1 MRRVWFFSIDVIPI
15 SAAILKRGPGAARD
29 HVILHENEAPTD
41 ASASLHTAFQWGI
54 ERCCIFFSRKSS
66 GAVLQSEAL
75 KKVSDR
81 HQNVSKDHNMSNVTP
96 YLSSCVLLF
105 CQPVFSDHYTA
116 HIMYEVPPLVVL
128 TLVVSTTRV
137 CTPKKRA
144 KAHSCRHNAE
154 YPMHDCTPNT
164 VPETTQTGT
173 VIKPRARRKDYNSHR
188 LPCVLPL
195 DHPHPSERPNRAKEH
210 SSRDGDE
217 HNMHDEKITP
227 LAMCVTA
234 RLPLPECA
242 KEHSSRDSD
251 EHNMH
256 DERSHRSPC
265 VLPLDCPYPSVPKNT
280 QAGTVTNTTCT
291 TKDHTAR
298 HVCYR
303 STAPTRVYQRTLKQG
318 Q

>member
-1 MRRVWFFSIDVIPI
+1 
-15 SAAILKRGPGAARD
+15 
-29 HVILHENEAPTD
+29 
-41 ASASLHTAFQWGI
+41 
-54 ERCCIFFSRKSS
+54 
-66 GAVLQSEAL
+66 
-75 KKVSDR
+75 
-81 HQNVSKDHNMSNVTP
+81 MSNVTP

-137 CTPKKRA
+137 CTSKKRA

-154 YPMHDCTPNT
+154 YPMHD
-164 VPETTQTGT
+164 
-173 VIKPRARRKDYNSHR
+173 SHR
-188 LPCVLPL
+188 SPCVLPL

-210 SSRDGDE
+210 SSRDSDE
-217 HNMHDEKITP
+217 HNMHDEKIAP
-227 LAMCVTA
+227 LVMCVAA

-251 EHNMH
+251 EHNMR
-256 DERSHRSPC
+256 DERSHRSPY

-298 HVCYR
+298 DVCYR
-303 STAPTRVYQRTLKQG
+303 STALPECAKEHSSRDSDEHNMHDERSHRP
-318 Q
+318 

>member
-1 MRRVWFFSIDVIPI
+1 
-15 SAAILKRGPGAARD
+15 
-29 HVILHENEAPTD
+29 
-41 ASASLHTAFQWGI
+41 
-54 ERCCIFFSRKSS
+54 
-66 GAVLQSEAL
+66 
-75 KKVSDR
+75 
-81 HQNVSKDHNMSNVTP
+81 MSNVTP

-105 CQPVFSDHYTA
+105 CQPVFSDHDTA

-154 YPMHDCTPNT
+154 YPMHDCTPKT

-173 VIKPRARRKDYNSHR
+173 VTKPRARRKDYNSHR

-195 DHPHPSERPNRAKEH
+195 DHPHPSEHPNRAKEH

-227 LAMCVTA
+227 LVMCVTA
-234 RLPLPECA
+234 RLPLPECAKEHSSRDSDEHNMPDEQITPLCA

-291 TKDHTAR
+291 TKDHTAH

-303 STAPTRVYQRTLKQG
+303 STAPTRVCQRTLKQG